1 MPLSLQS
8 ALSAT
13 KQEEMHLLG
22 MRQHPQ
28 VRGDVS
34 EQPLFE
40 WDPATQSVAL
50 RKSFPILCLAGRPNA
65 GGWHFSD
72 SSASPHWVGAMPLC
86 RPSMA
91 PSQETGTGTLLV
103 IQLHHDKNKWE
114 SIFAQN
120 WPTIFLPTPTPRA
133 FIFPGPLSI
142 CVHRYKQDC
151 GKSPMSFWTAISRKG
166 LGSEMSEW

>member
-72 SSASPHWVGAMPLC
+72 SSASPHWVGAMLLC

-91 PSQETGTGTLLV
+91 PSQERGTGTLLV
-103 IQLHHDKNKWE
+103 IQLHHDEKQMGIHFCTELAHN
-114 SIFAQN
+114 
-120 WPTIFLPTPTPRA
+120 LPTHP
-133 FIFPGPLSI
+133 
-142 CVHRYKQDC
+142 H
-151 GKSPMSFWTAISRKG
+151 SPCFYFFRSLVNLCSQV
-166 LGSEMSEW
+166 

>member
-1 MPLSLQS
+1 
-8 ALSAT
+8 
-13 KQEEMHLLG
+13 MHLLG

-91 PSQETGTGTLLV
+91 RPGSAAQTHGEGWSREPTL
-103 IQLHHDKNKWE
+103 
-114 SIFAQN
+114 
-120 WPTIFLPTPTPRA
+120 
-133 FIFPGPLSI
+133 FP
-142 CVHRYKQDC
+142 
-151 GKSPMSFWTAISRKG
+151 
-166 LGSEMSEW
+166 